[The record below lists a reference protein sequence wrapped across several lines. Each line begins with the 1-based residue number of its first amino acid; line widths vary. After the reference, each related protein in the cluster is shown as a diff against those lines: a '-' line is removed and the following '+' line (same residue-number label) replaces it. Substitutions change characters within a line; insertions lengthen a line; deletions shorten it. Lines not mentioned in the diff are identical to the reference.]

1 MTLRPLRFPFPS
13 SLNPERP
20 GSCQDEVMPDFDA
33 LLTLQGHDTTLAQLH
48 HRRSHLPQHTESD
61 EVCAKVQSVN
71 TGIASSRATHQQ
83 LAAKMAE
90 IEHHVHELDAKIE
103 SLNGQMFG
111 DSARSPR
118 ELQAIEADIE
128 SVRRHRSTLED
139 QELELI
145 ETFEPHDIA
154 IKAADRELESL
165 RVRLDELG
173 AEIAAAQSQIDIDAA
188 VQLAQRSSLAASI
201 DASTVDLYEKIRTNN
216 RGIGAARL
224 EHGTCMSCRLKI
236 AAVELDRIRH
246 LPLDALVR
254 CDECGAI
261 LVR

>member
-1 MTLRPLRFPFPS
+1 
-13 SLNPERP
+13 
-20 GSCQDEVMPDFDA
+20 MPDFDA
-33 LLTLQGHDTTLAQLH
+33 LLTLQGHDTVLAQLH
-48 HRRSHLPQHTESD
+48 HRRGHLPQHTESD
-61 EVCAKVQSVN
+61 EVRAKAESVKQQS
-71 TGIASSRATHQQ
+71 AAARAAHQE
-83 LAAKMAE
+83 LAAKMAD
-90 IEHHVHELDAKIE
+90 IENHVHELDAKIE

-145 ETFEPHDIA
+145 EAFEPHDRA
-154 IKAADRELESL
+154 VKAADQELESL
-165 RVRLDELG
+165 GLRLTELG
-173 AEIAAAQSQIDIDAA
+173 TEIAAAQAQIDLDAA
-188 VQLAQRSSLAASI
+188 DRLAQRSALAATI
-201 DASTVDLYEKIRTNN
+201 DAPTVELYEKIRTNN
-216 RGIGAARL
+216 RGTGAARL

-246 LPLDALVR
+246 LPPDALVR